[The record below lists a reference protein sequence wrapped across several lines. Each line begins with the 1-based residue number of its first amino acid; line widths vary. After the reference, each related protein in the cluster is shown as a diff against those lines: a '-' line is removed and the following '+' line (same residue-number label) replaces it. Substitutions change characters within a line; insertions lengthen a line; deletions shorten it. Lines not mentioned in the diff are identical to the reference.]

1 VRWLVIGY
9 GSDLRGDDAL
19 GPRAAAAVASWQRPD
34 VQVLSVHQL
43 TPELAEPLAAADR
56 ALFLD
61 AHPADAAPHLRIR
74 HLTPSLT
81 DPGLGHTAD
90 PERLLAWADRL
101 FGRAPASWSVTMPA
115 ADFAFGAPLSPS
127 AANGLAA
134 GLQAVRSLL
143 DAIPSTEIGPPP
155 TGGGWLDQIGS

>member
-1 VRWLVIGY
+1 MRWLVIGY
-9 GSDLRGDDAL
+9 GNDLRGDDAL
-19 GPRAAAAVASWQRPD
+19 GARAAAAVAEWERAD

-61 AHPADAAPHLRIR
+61 AHLADVAPDLCIR
-74 HLTPSLT
+74 RLTPSTT

-101 FGRAPASWSVTMPA
+101 FGRAPDAWWITMPA
-115 ADFAFGAPLSPS
+115 ADFAFGAPLSDT
-127 AANGLAA
+127 AAHGLTHALA
-134 GLQAVRSLL
+134 AVRSLL
-143 DAIPSTEIGPPP
+143 DSTEP
-155 TGGGWLDQIGS
+155 SE